1 MKNPKHSH
9 LKVDLICGIV
19 SRKKWPFEHTNT
31 VGVSIIYVNRAYIH
45 TQQHTKSGL
54 VNQWHEHFFFFVSLI
69 PFLPWKYV
77 EIHKNIHIKQLLG
90 IIWLQLTSK
99 NTLKDSHVGRWRK
112 IFALNYTKNTLRL
125 YSEIRS
131 GRTFW
136 TKWTSRCFYM
146 SSQWHFSRGKTIR
159 VHTTVLIVMRPK
171 MFEVRITTLGVL
183 RWIHTFNSVEHESE
197 ITFITHKSEK
207 CTKKHDSV
215 WVFFDLV
222 YWTLILNMNLMYS
235 INEIYIAFTKNG
247 MQVPSILRSHF
258 PTGDLGAKNNC
269 FIAFNYGFQKISFE
283 IQWFMLLGAAK
294 SMVKLF
300 FLQSDDWALSNEFV
314 YASENYGSTF
324 YSHIWMKRCAIC
336 CLV

>member
-1 MKNPKHSH
+1 MELFPEKSGHSNTQIP
-9 LKVDLICGIV
+9 LV
-19 SRKKWPFEHTNT
+19 SRSFTSIELTFIHNNIQNPALLTNDT
-31 VGVSIIYVNRAYIH
+31 NI
-45 TQQHTKSGL
+45 
-54 VNQWHEHFFFFVSLI
+54 FFLFVTLI

-183 RWIHTFNSVEHESE
+183 RWIYTFNSVEHESE
-197 ITFITHKSEK
+197 IFIPFITHKSEK

-215 WVFFDLV
+215 WVFSDLV

-247 MQVPSILRSHF
+247 MKVPSILRSHF

-269 FIAFNYGFQKISFE
+269 FIAFNYGFRKISFE